1 MWKTVSNLA
10 IYFARQ
16 VLAAFPHDLATPL
29 GIVQSN
35 PQVNGLSLNT
45 AQEKFLAFLLRAPT
59 LSYPGGLYLLQAFRG
74 RSGKEMI
81 ARFVVVVVP
90 CEGREGR

>member
-1 MWKTVSNLA
+1 MLETDS
-10 IYFARQ
+10 Q
-16 VLAAFPHDLATPL
+16 VT
-29 GIVQSN
+29 GT
-35 PQVNGLSLNT
+35 SLTT

-81 ARFVVVVVP
+81 ARYAVLRRDLTAVSP
-90 CEGREGR
+90 R